1 MHTHDRERVTFIKGI
16 FSAAIKDISKC
27 TLNHAKTEL
36 LQSFQQSLVYNLH
49 VVFRVFLFAK
59 KSSSSKLGPLLQIL
73 LPPQEDRIVDFYDQS
88 TLEIEEAEFNNQ
100 RSNAMNRWE
109 KWSNENEILDNDEK
123 LISYMNYVRLK
134 KKAKHMIHK
143 RQLSIPGSSN
153 TSLLTLAKAFFDSGK
168 HYLMFNS

>member
-1 MHTHDRERVTFIKGI
+1 MLK
-16 FSAAIKDISKC
+16 
-27 TLNHAKTEL
+27 
-36 LQSFQQSLVYNLH
+36 SFQQSLVFDLH
-49 VVFRVFLFAK
+49 LVFRIFLFAK

-123 LISYMNYVRLK
+123 LISYMNYIRLK
-134 KKAKHMIHK
+134 KTEKHMIHK

-153 TSLLTLAKAFFDSGK
+153 TSLLTLVKAFLDPGK
-168 HYLMFNS
+168 SNFIFYS